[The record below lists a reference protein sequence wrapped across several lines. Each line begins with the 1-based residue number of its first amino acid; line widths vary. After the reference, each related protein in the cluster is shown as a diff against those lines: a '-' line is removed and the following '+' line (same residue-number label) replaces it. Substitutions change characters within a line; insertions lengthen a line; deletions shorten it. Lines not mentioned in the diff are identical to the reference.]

1 MTQEVE
7 PEKEKVVAPVLEEAE
22 SLLYQIQDLVD
33 VKDIDEA
40 SDTIGAFFEAKINR
54 ITQVRLKT
62 TGVYIS

>member
-40 SDTIGAFFEAKINR
+40 SDTIGAV
-54 ITQVRLKT
+54 T
-62 TGVYIS
+62 S